1 MGKCTLLGEKTKA
14 QLETYSNYTFVF
26 YQEGVIQHN
35 ILQMLAI
42 ILLFPTGETAI
53 LRNESCSV
61 KNDMVRCG
69 ACLGSDAIRIGIFY
83 DNQCLNHLFRKLLRK
98 SCRLALERS
107 SSDCSVSLLP
117 SYVTSIFQ
125 SINKKLQVHLG
136 FIPPNAEHYGQ
147 LSFTSQLCSCSG

>member
-1 MGKCTLLGEKTKA
+1 MHTLGWKKKKA

-61 KNDMVRCG
+61 KNKMVRCW

-83 DNQCLNHLFRKLLRK
+83 DNHHLNHLFRKLLLK

-147 LSFTSQLCSCSG
+147 LSFTPQLCSCSG